1 MTLLLCG
8 YTFFWTVSGKLV
20 FYLMGT
26 TLVTHYIG
34 IWISL
39 VKLQCKMNIA
49 GLHGEESHAI
59 KKQYKKKEKRI
70 LAGGIF
76 ILVSVLAYLKYY
88 NFFIQNANILLHGV
102 GSQLLLEAK
111 ILVLPIGISF
121 YTLQAIGYIIDVY
134 WGKIDGQQHPG
145 KVALF
150 LGFFPQIME
159 GPISC
164 LLYTSPSPRD

>member
-1 MTLLLCG
+1 
-8 YTFFWTVSGKLV
+8 
-20 FYLMGT
+20 
-26 TLVTHYIG
+26 
-34 IWISL
+34 
-39 VKLQCKMNIA
+39 MNIA

-121 YTLQAIGYIIDVY
+121 YTLQAIGYIIDVS

-159 GPISC
+159 GPIS
-164 LLYTSPSPRD
+164 LYSQTADTLWAGTSLRGENISKGCIRILWGYSKNGHCRPSLCVGTGCF